1 MKTLKSPLKKNQKK
15 QEMFFLVFDF
25 LDKNLILYL
34 PPAHIDDGTCD
45 PTV

>member
-1 MKTLKSPLKKNQKK
+1 MTTLKSPLKKNKNK
-15 QEMFFLVFDF
+15 IKMFFLVLRF
-25 LDKNLILYL
+25 LDKNPILYL